1 MATLQRPRFTRL
13 PTDEEISN
21 IPLVHVAEFEL
32 SEDEVKTLRR
42 HLYAVNKDG
51 IRRFRTLREARFIL
65 VWRIK

>member
-1 MATLQRPRFTRL
+1 MKRPRFKRL
-13 PTDEEISN
+13 PSEEEISN

-32 SEDEVKTLRR
+32 PEDEVRTLRR

-51 IRRFRTLREARFIL
+51 IRRFRTLREASLVL

>member
-1 MATLQRPRFTRL
+1 MDKRPRYKRL
-13 PTDEEISN
+13 PTNEEIAN

-32 SEDEVKTLRR
+32 PEDEVKTLRR

-51 IRRFRTLREARFIL
+51 IRRFRTLREKPFIL

>member
-1 MATLQRPRFTRL
+1 MSTALRPRFTRL
-13 PTDEEISN
+13 PTNEELNS

-32 SEDEVKTLRR
+32 SEKEVKTLRR

-51 IRRFRTLREARFIL
+51 IRRFRTLREHPFIL

>member
-1 MATLQRPRFTRL
+1 MSRPRYRRL
-13 PTDEEISN
+13 PTPEEIAS
-21 IPLVHVAEFEL
+21 IPLVDVAEFEL
-32 SEDEVKTLRR
+32 SEEEVKTLRR

>member
-1 MATLQRPRFTRL
+1 L
-13 PTDEEISN
+13 PTPEEIAS
-21 IPLVHVAEFEL
+21 IPLVDVAEFEL
-32 SEDEVKTLRR
+32 SEEEVKTLRR

>member
-1 MATLQRPRFTRL
+1 MATLARPRFKRL
-13 PTDEEISN
+13 PTEEEIAN